1 MSFFSKYTKTL
12 TLETFWQD
20 MMLQHP
26 FIHAPPSR
34 LRRQQPPS
42 PGAPTEEGGG
52 GSAKSAAPLRA
63 SSSPPLPE
71 ETMEQSRPATSA
83 QGMQGMQGRG
93 GGTSTGTG
101 RKNLLEWKLS
111 RPRRPQ
117 TSKVF
122 SSINHVNT
130 TSTQSYIQKNDNMHL
145 HM

>member
-1 MSFFSKYTKTL
+1 MPFFSKYTRTL
-12 TLETFWQD
+12 TFETFWQE

-34 LRRQQPPS
+34 LHRQQPPS
-42 PGAPTEEGGG
+42 PGASTEEEGGG
-52 GSAKSAAPLRA
+52 GAKSGAPLRA
-63 SSSPPLPE
+63 SSSSLPPE

-122 SSINHVNT
+122 LSINHVN
-130 TSTQSYIQKNDNMHL
+130 TSTQSYIQKKDNMHL
-145 HM
+145 HI

>member
-1 MSFFSKYTKTL
+1 MPFFSKYTRTL
-12 TLETFWQD
+12 TFETFWQE

-42 PGAPTEEGGG
+42 PGAPTEEGGRG
-52 GSAKSAAPLRA
+52 GAKSAAPLRA
-63 SSSPPLPE
+63 SSSPPPE

-130 TSTQSYIQKNDNMHL
+130 TSTQSYIQKKDNMHL